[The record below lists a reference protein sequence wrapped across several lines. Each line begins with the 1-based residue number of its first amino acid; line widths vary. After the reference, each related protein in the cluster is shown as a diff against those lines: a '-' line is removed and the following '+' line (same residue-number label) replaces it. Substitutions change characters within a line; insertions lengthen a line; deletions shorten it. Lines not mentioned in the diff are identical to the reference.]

1 MTTPS
6 RRVHFDVPD
15 AVTPSDTAQLPS
27 VKTSHPRHPP
37 RPHRKR
43 KRNRGMV
50 YGYYVSPSALL
61 SNLRKNN
68 AVVSEDLYEVSLDFN
83 RSFCRATNRRGTSAT
98 FVSVAH
104 QSGYCVVLSKGAS
117 METEIQVLK
126 KLLDTEEE
134 PMWYPIDPNP

>member
-6 RRVHFDVPD
+6 RKVHFDVPA

-27 VKTSHPRHPP
+27 EETIHPRRPP
-37 RPHRKR
+37 RPHRKS
-43 KRNRGMV
+43 KRRGMV

-61 SNLRKNN
+61 ANLRKNN
-68 AVVSEDLYEVSLDFN
+68 AVVSKDAYEVSLDFK
-83 RSFCRATNRRGTSAT
+83 RSFCRATNRRGTSTT
-98 FVSVAH
+98 FVSVAEL
-104 QSGYCVVLSKGAS
+104 SGYCVVLSKGTS

-134 PMWYPIDPNP
+134 PKWYPIDPEP